1 MFTPPNGTR
10 MKRKPDALLLLALF
24 FGLGL
29 VVSSLTHGEGNA
41 DPAGQAA
48 VTAAAHG
55 SVAQDRSSR

>member
-1 MFTPPNGTR
+1 